1 VPVILLLIGRFTVD
15 SYLYPIIALLPLTA
29 AMLVWQRNP
38 YHALVLRGLM
48 GAITALI
55 YALLGAADV
64 ALTEALVGTLL
75 AVLLY
80 AVAVRSSLVVRLGG
94 LTGDD
99 LEEIR
104 AQVRSLIQAH
114 YLRLEV
120 YLYPTPEDLEQALKE
135 GEVQVISL
143 TAGEKAV
150 THQILTPLR
159 RLYEILNQCPQLQV
173 TWLHSG
179 AQLKPSQRQE
189 ETP

>member
-1 VPVILLLIGRFTVD
+1 MD

-55 YALLGAADV
+55 YAILGAADV

-94 LTGDD
+94 LAEDD

-120 YLYPTPEDLEQALKE
+120 YLYPSPEDLEQALKE
-135 GEVQVISL
+135 GEVQAISL
-143 TAGEKAV
+143 TAGEAAV

-159 RLYEILNQCPQLQV
+159 RLYEILNHCPQLQV
-173 TWLHSG
+173 TWLDSSDQPRSSKG
-179 AQLKPSQRQE
+179 QE
-189 ETP
+189 KTP